1 MIHRPTHSEGF
12 SLVELLCAMAVLALL
27 SSVALVNARPQHNR
41 QQLQAASQRFQLAID
56 RARLRARRDQQAC
69 GLDLMPERETSQG
82 LPRCASGGH
91 PLPIRDASSGVQ
103 VHTNMPSQ
111 LRFTTNG
118 LLLDGGLVVFSHPVA
133 SSRLCV
139 VVSLPLG
146 VTRRGHYG
154 EDPALELS
162 SQHCRP
168 AS

>member
-1 MIHRPTHSEGF
+1 MHRPTHQEGF
-12 SLVELLCAMAVLALL
+12 SLVELLCAMSVLALL
-27 SSVALVNARPQHNR
+27 SSVAFVNARPEHNR
-41 QQLQAASQRFQLAID
+41 QQLEAASQRFQLAID
-56 RARLRARRDQQAC
+56 RARLTARRDQQPC
-69 GLDLMPERETSQG
+69 GLGLTPEREASQG

-91 PLPIRDASSGVQ
+91 PLPAVDANSGVQ

-118 LLLDGGLVVFSHPVA
+118 LLLDGGLVVFSHPGA
-133 SSRLCV
+133 RSRLCV

-146 VTRRGHYG
+146 VTRRGHFG
-154 EDPALELS
+154 ADPALELS

>member
-1 MIHRPTHSEGF
+1 M
-12 SLVELLCAMAVLALL
+12 ELLCAMAVLALL
-27 SSVALVNARPQHNR
+27 SGVALVNARPQHNR
-41 QQLQAASQRFQLAID
+41 QQLEAASQRFQLAID
-56 RARLRARRDQQAC
+56 RARLTARRDQQAC
-69 GLDLMPERETSQG
+69 SLGLGHEGETSQG

-91 PLPIRDASSGVQ
+91 PLPAADANSGVQ

-118 LLLDGGLVVFSHPVA
+118 LLLDGGLVVFSHSGA

-146 VTRRGHYG
+146 VTRRGRYSA
-154 EDPALELS
+154 DPALELS

-168 AS
+168 A

>member
-1 MIHRPTHSEGF
+1 M
-12 SLVELLCAMAVLALL
+12 ELLCAMAVLALL
-27 SSVALVNARPQHNR
+27 SSVALVNARPPHQR
-41 QQLQAASQRFQLAID
+41 QQLEAASQRFQLAID
-56 RARLRARRDQQAC
+56 RARLKARRDQQPC
-69 GLDLMPERETSQG
+69 SLGLRHEGETSQG

-91 PLPIRDASSGVQ
+91 PLPAADANSGVQ

-118 LLLDGGLVVFSHPVA
+118 LLLDGGLVVFSHPGA
-133 SSRLCV
+133 RSRLCV

-154 EDPALELS
+154 ADPALELS
-162 SQHCRP
+162 SRHCRP